1 MALSAFEDKSKQPNA
16 DELAQVLGKSHSLWN
31 ELQRAVC
38 SLFSPALVEWG
49 YASKSTGWGMRI
61 KTEKRVIVYMTP
73 CRGYF
78 RASFALGEKA
88 VQAAHND
95 KLPAKIL
102 AAIDAAPKYAEGRGV
117 RIEVRTKADVKAIA
131 KLAAIKLAN

>member
-1 MALSAFEDKSKQPNA
+1 MALSAFDDKSNQPTP

-31 ELQRAVC
+31 ELQKEVC
-38 SLFSPALVEWG
+38 SLFTPALVEWG

-61 KTEKRVIVYMTP
+61 KTEKRVIIYMTP

-78 RASFALGEKA
+78 LASFALGEKA
-88 VQAAHND
+88 VRAAHD
-95 KLPAKIL
+95 AKLPAKIL
-102 AAIDAAPKYAEGRGV
+102 SAIDAAPKYAEGRGV
-117 RIEVRTKADVKAIA
+117 RIEVRTKSDVKAIA

>member
-1 MALSAFEDKSKQPNA
+1 MALSAFDDKSNQPTP

-31 ELQRAVC
+31 ELQKEVC

-61 KTEKRVIVYMTP
+61 KTEKRVIIYMTP

-78 RASFALGEKA
+78 LASFALGEKA
-88 VQAAHND
+88 VRAARD
-95 KLPAKIL
+95 AKLPAKIL
-102 AAIDAAPKYAEGRGV
+102 SAIDAAPKYAEGRGV
-117 RIEVRTKADVKAIA
+117 RIEVRTKSDVKAIA

>member
-1 MALSAFEDKSKQPNA
+1 MALSAFDDKSNQPTP

-31 ELQRAVC
+31 ELQKEVC

-61 KTEKRVIVYMTP
+61 KTEKRVIIYMTP

-78 RASFALGEKA
+78 LASFALGEKA
-88 VQAAHND
+88 VRAAHD
-95 KLPAKIL
+95 AKLPAKIL
-102 AAIDAAPKYAEGRGV
+102 SAIDAAPKYAEGRGV
-117 RIEVRTKADVKAIA
+117 RIEVRTKSDVKAIA

>member
-1 MALSAFEDKSKQPNA
+1 MALSAFDDKSNQPNA
-16 DELAQVLGKSHSLWN
+16 DELAQVLGKSHNLWS
-31 ELQRAVC
+31 ELQNEVC

-61 KTEKRVIVYMTP
+61 KTEKRVIIYMTP

-78 RASFALGEKA
+78 LASFALGEKA
-88 VQAAHND
+88 VQAAHNA
-95 KLPAKIL
+95 KLPTKIFS
-102 AAIDAAPKYAEGRGV
+102 AIDAAPKYAEGRGV

>member
-1 MALSAFEDKSKQPNA
+1 MALSAFDDKSNQPTP

-31 ELQRAVC
+31 ELQKEVC

-61 KTEKRVIVYMTP
+61 KTEKRVIIYMTP

-78 RASFALGEKA
+78 LASFALGEKA
-88 VQAAHND
+88 VRAARD
-95 KLPAKIL
+95 AKLPAKIL
-102 AAIDAAPKYAEGRGV
+102 SAIDAAPKYAEGRGV